1 MRISDWSSDVC
12 SSDLTDDVLHLLRQ
26 AGELVQDREQRLDNG
41 HHKGI
46 FAATSRTRPAKAA
59 RPGVRSLRPASRK
72 TTRCQRRCSSAPDFV
87 VPSTTELAVPSSATP
102 SHATLLQA
110 GLPYAWARQA
120 WPPSTTSRLEI
131 GKAH

>member
-41 HHKGI
+41 HNQGI
-46 FAATSRTRPAKAA
+46 FAANSRTRPAKAA

-72 TTRCQRRCSSAPDFV
+72 TTRCQRRCRSDPDFV
-87 VPSTTELAVPSSATP
+87 VPSTTENAVPSSTNTRPPNSFLAAIP
-102 SHATLLQA
+102 D
-110 GLPYAWARQA
+110 AWGRSAS
-120 WPPSTTSRLEI
+120 PPFHPPQKEQP
-131 GKAH
+131 